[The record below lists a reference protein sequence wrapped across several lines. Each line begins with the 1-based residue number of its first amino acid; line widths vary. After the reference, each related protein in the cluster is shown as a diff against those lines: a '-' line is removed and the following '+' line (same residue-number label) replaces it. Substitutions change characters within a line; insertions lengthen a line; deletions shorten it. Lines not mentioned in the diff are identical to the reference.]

1 MPCPEPTVV
10 YFAPLSLV
18 DEVLAAT
25 LEDELLWA
33 LVMLVESA

>member
-10 YFAPLSLV
+10 YFALLSLV
-18 DEVLAAT
+18 DEVLAAA

-33 LVMLVESA
+33 LVILVESA